1 MTDILIIAVVAGI
14 VGLAGWFLRKAR
26 KRGARCIGCPSGGCC
41 SGKCQHSKDTD
52 S

>member
-1 MTDILIIAVVAGI
+1 MTDILIIAVVALV
-14 VGLAGWFLRKAR
+14 VGFAGWYLRKAR
-26 KRGARCIGCPSGGCC
+26 KRGAGCIGCPNGGCC